1 MAAFLPVVSSNI
13 TAVKYDREAGR
24 LVVQFGESFYV
35 YSGVPGDIV
44 LDFIFSESIGSKF
57 NELVKKGE
65 FSYKKVSA
73 VEANA

>member
-35 YSGVPGDIV
+35 YSNVPGDIV
-44 LDFIFSESIGSKF
+44 LDFIFAESIGGKF

-65 FSYKKVSA
+65 FPYKKVSA